1 LDLIRANPS
10 VCFAVAKQLAP
21 VQPHEARDACHLD
34 SDSVICFGTAR
45 IIDDLDERADA
56 LNAFN
61 RFYRPKADDVPME
74 RVRNCGVVE
83 ITVKRMTGRH
93 ERARERTLCRWD
105 F

>member
-1 LDLIRANPS
+1 
-10 VCFAVAKQLAP
+10 
-21 VQPHEARDACHLD
+21 
-34 SDSVICFGTAR
+34 SVICFGTAR